1 MLQNRQ
7 YAVLFMQK
15 KRYLEHIMDLY
26 DLSYNQAA
34 RLSAPK
40 VGEGL
45 LISRGIAVPF
55 TKIYPKDNLVYDI
68 ITTNFAD
75 KIKSMEG

>member
-1 MLQNRQ
+1 M
-7 YAVLFMQK
+7 
-15 KRYLEHIMDLY
+15 
-26 DLSYNQAA
+26 
-34 RLSAPK
+34 
-40 VGEGL
+40 GEGL

-55 TKIYPKDNLVYDI
+55 TKIYPKDNLVYDV